1 MNNGDFAKR
10 STDNKR
16 PKQRYGTVG
25 GRMIVCQIYDKENSQ
40 RKNIKKATEK
50 RRQSLMNVLKN
61 DPWVLRAINI
71 VK

>member
-1 MNNGDFAKR
+1 MEILPKEAQIIKDLYNGI
-10 STDNKR
+10 
-16 PKQRYGTVG
+16 GTVG
-25 GRMIVCQIYDKENSQ
+25 GKMIVCQIYDKENSQ

-61 DPWVLRAINI
+61 DPCVLRAINI